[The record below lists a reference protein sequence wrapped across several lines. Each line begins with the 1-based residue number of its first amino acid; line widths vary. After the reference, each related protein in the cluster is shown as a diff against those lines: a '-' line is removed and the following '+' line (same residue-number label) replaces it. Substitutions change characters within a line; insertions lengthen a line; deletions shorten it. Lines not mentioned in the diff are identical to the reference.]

1 MGKFQNKKDF
11 IIRLVVFILGMFVS
25 CYGIAITTRSML
37 GTTPIASPYY
47 AISLFNIKYF
57 DFGMCAFIFNA
68 LFFFGQVL
76 ILRKNFP
83 PIQIVQLPIAL
94 ATGLFISLSMFLTQF
109 IHAGAYWWNILLII
123 IGSAIIG
130 LGIAMEVWADLTYM
144 PGDGLVKVIYEVSKL
159 NFGVVKVSFD
169 VTLVVMAMLITYFG
183 LGEIFGQC
191 VREGTLISALTVG
204 VFADMFLK
212 LTGIEFINFIA
223 DIYKVPVTIRKK
235 RIKLFGE
242 RFGLSDVLDKPMQG
256 YSHGTRQKMMVVA
269 ALVHDPAVWILD
281 EPLIGL
287 DPTSAFELKKMMREH
302 ADKGNAVFFSTHVLE
317 VAEKLC
323 DRIAIIDKGKIVF
336 VGTLKELKD
345 KYDKKD
351 LEKLFME
358 VIKND

>member
-1 MGKFQNKKDF
+1 MEKSQTKKDF
-11 IIRLVVFILGMFVS
+11 IFRLVIFILGMFVS

-68 LFFFGQVL
+68 LFFLGQVL
-76 ILRKNFP
+76 ILRKKFP
-83 PIQIVQLPIAL
+83 PVQIVQLPIAL
-94 ATGLFISLSMFLTQF
+94 ATGLFISLSMYLTQF

-159 NFGVVKVSFD
+159 NFGVVKVTFD

-191 VREGTLISALTVG
+191 VREGTLISALTVD

-212 LTGIEFINFIA
+212 LMK
-223 DIYKVPVTIRKK
+223 YKK
-235 RIKLFGE
+235 
-242 RFGLSDVLDKPMQG
+242 Q
-256 YSHGTRQKMMVVA
+256 
-269 ALVHDPAVWILD
+269 
-281 EPLIGL
+281 
-287 DPTSAFELKKMMREH
+287 
-302 ADKGNAVFFSTHVLE
+302 
-317 VAEKLC
+317 
-323 DRIAIIDKGKIVF
+323 
-336 VGTLKELKD
+336 
-345 KYDKKD
+345 
-351 LEKLFME
+351 
-358 VIKND
+358 

>member
-1 MGKFQNKKDF
+1 MIEIKN
-11 IIRLVVFILGMFVS
+11 VS
-25 CYGIAITTRSML
+25 KTYNG
-37 GTTPIASPYY
+37 
-47 AISLFNIKYF
+47 NIKAI
-57 DFGMCAFIFNA
+57 DNLNLKINDGEIVGFIGLNGA
-68 LFFFGQVL
+68 GKTTAIKMMTG
-76 ILRKNFP
+76 ILVPDTGTITVNGYD
-83 PIQIVQLPIAL
+83 IVKD
-94 ATGLFISLSMFLTQF
+94 SLKAKQ
-109 IHAGAYWWNILLII
+109 I
-123 IGSAIIG
+123 IGY
-130 LGIAMEVWADLTYM
+130 IADN
-144 PGDGLVKVIYEVSKL
+144 P
-159 NFGVVKVSFD
+159 
-169 VTLVVMAMLITYFG
+169 
-183 LGEIFGQC
+183 
-191 VREGTLISALTVG
+191 
-204 VFADMFLK
+204 DMFLK

-223 DIYKVPVTIRKK
+223 NIYKVPVTIRKK

>member
-1 MGKFQNKKDF
+1 MIEIKN
-11 IIRLVVFILGMFVS
+11 VS
-25 CYGIAITTRSML
+25 KTYND
-37 GTTPIASPYY
+37 
-47 AISLFNIKYF
+47 NIKAI
-57 DFGMCAFIFNA
+57 DNLNLKINDGEIVGFIGLNGA
-68 LFFFGQVL
+68 GKTTAIKMMTG
-76 ILRKNFP
+76 ILVPDTGTITINGYD
-83 PIQIVQLPIAL
+83 IVKD
-94 ATGLFISLSMFLTQF
+94 SLKAKQ
-109 IHAGAYWWNILLII
+109 I
-123 IGSAIIG
+123 IGY
-130 LGIAMEVWADLTYM
+130 IADN
-144 PGDGLVKVIYEVSKL
+144 P
-159 NFGVVKVSFD
+159 
-169 VTLVVMAMLITYFG
+169 
-183 LGEIFGQC
+183 
-191 VREGTLISALTVG
+191 
-204 VFADMFLK
+204 DMFLK

-223 DIYKVPVTIRKK
+223 NIYKVPVTIRKK

-317 VAEKLC
+317 VAEKSC